1 MAYSAGDTIL
11 DDEYNTFATGN
22 AAGTG
27 DTSAASINT
36 IWGTGTG
43 IHGYGQSN
51 TVAAVSAGSAIT
63 ATQWTTLLARLNSI
77 RQHQGTSIN
86 ISTFSVSSGD
96 AIAAIANLSA
106 DITTLYNASGTEAA
120 SDNITEATGATDDYT
135 SSWNGTLTM
144 TATVTFAGGNEARF
158 FFNAGGYI
166 KLNPSLNDATGRNA
180 QWKHLLDEVGD
191 LKLLGSTFT
200 RSFSNN
206 TSGYGPGGDNSP
218 TTHASTTGYYDLTNS
233 SDTSMFKYTVDD
245 AFGYGNY
252 HANYYEVQMNPG
264 ADHADGDGNNGE
276 VITIKQIFADA
287 HSNPQDTSVTGDVD
301 ATITVGKPN
310 TTHLNNDAIG
320 TVTISTASWAAS

>member
-36 IWGTGTG
+36 VWGQGTGDA
-43 IHGYGQSN
+43 GYGQN
-51 TVAAVSAGSAIT
+51 NPVDAVSAGNTIT

-86 ISTFSVSSGD
+86 ISSFSVSSGD
-96 AIAAIANLSA
+96 AIAVIANLA
-106 DITTLYNASGTEAA
+106 TDINTVYTNRLTAA
-120 SDNITEATGATDDYT
+120 SANITESTTAATYTDSWSSSVTATH
-135 SSWNGTLTM
+135 
-144 TATVTFAGGNEARF
+144 TVTFDGGDETRY

-166 KLNPSLNDATGRNA
+166 KLNPSLSDSTGRNA
-180 QWKHLLDEVGD
+180 QWAHLLDEVGD
-191 LKLLGSTFT
+191 LKLLASTFT

-206 TSGYGPGGDNSP
+206 SSGYGAGGDNSP

-233 SDTSMFKYTVDD
+233 TDTSMFKYTIDD

-252 HANYYEVQMNPG
+252 RANFYEVKINPG
-264 ADHADGDGNNGE
+264 ADHGDGRGNNGN
-276 VITIKQIFADA
+276 VITIKQIFQDD
-287 HSNPQDTSVTGDVD
+287 HSNAQNTNVTGDIS
-301 ATITVGKPN
+301 APIIIGKPN
-310 TTHLNNDAIG
+310 QTQLNNDACG
-320 TVTISTASWAAS
+320 TVTVNQTSFTGS

>member
-36 IWGTGTG
+36 IWGEGTG
-43 IHGYGQSN
+43 DAGYGQSN
-51 TVAAVSAGSAIT
+51 VVSAVSAGNTIT

-86 ISTFSVSSGD
+86 ISSFSVSAGD
-96 AIAAIANLSA
+96 AIAIINNLSA
-106 DITTLYNASGTEAA
+106 DITTLYNARTTAA
-120 SDNITEATGATDDYT
+120 SANISETTTAHNFT
-135 SSWNGTLTM
+135 SSWKASC
-144 TATVTFAGGNEARF
+144 TATSTVTFTGGDEARY

-166 KLNPSLNDATGRNA
+166 KLNPSLSDSTGRNA
-180 QWKHLLDEVGD
+180 QWAHLLDEVGD
-191 LKLLGSTFT
+191 LKLLASTFT

-218 TTHASTTGYYDLTNS
+218 TTHLSTTGYYDLTNS
-233 SDTSMFKYTVDD
+233 TDTSMFKYTVDD

-252 HANYYEVQMNPG
+252 RANFYEVKMNPG
-264 ADHADGDGNNGE
+264 ADHGDGNGNNGN
-276 VITIKQIFADA
+276 VITVKQIFQDDHTNA
-287 HSNPQDTSVTGDVD
+287 QDTDVTGDI
-301 ATITVGKPN
+301 AAPITIGKPN
-310 TTHLNNDAIG
+310 TNQLNNDAIG
-320 TVTISTASWAAS
+320 TVTVSNSSFSGS